1 VRPPRGWIR
10 RPLEVNEFPGFVTS
24 WINCLYRQRGDEQT
38 SVKGMVSAQGK
49 ALKLGLGYTIG
60 PLELADLVGLDT
72 SHFRNLEE
80 YLHRILRE
88 KYRLSSLLRREACR
102 C

>member
-1 VRPPRGWIR
+1 
-10 RPLEVNEFPGFVTS
+10 
-24 WINCLYRQRGDEQT
+24 
-38 SVKGMVSAQGK
+38 MVSAPGK

-60 PLELADLVGLDT
+60 PLELADLAGLDT

-80 YLHRILRE
+80 YLHRILIE
-88 KYRLSSLLRREACR
+88 KYCLSSLLRREACR